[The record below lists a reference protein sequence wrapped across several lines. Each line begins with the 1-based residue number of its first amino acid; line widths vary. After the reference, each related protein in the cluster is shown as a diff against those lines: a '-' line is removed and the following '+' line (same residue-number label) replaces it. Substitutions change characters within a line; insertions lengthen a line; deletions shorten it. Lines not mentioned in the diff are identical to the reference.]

1 MSWNPALK
9 ARIMNRACP
18 IPISDYPVITPAH
31 GGGGAIMRRLIR
43 DMFTEAFGKSAL
55 QSQTDSAILETDKSR
70 VAFTT
75 DAFVVKPIFF
85 PGGDIGSLA
94 VNGTVNDLAMS
105 GATPKYLSC
114 AMILEEGLP
123 MESLWKIVLSI
134 KEAADNAGV
143 DIVTGDTKV
152 VDKGKGDGIFIT
164 TSGVGVFEHDVHI
177 SSTCVQPGDVVIVN
191 GDIARHGMAI
201 LAAREELALES
212 PISSDCAPLNHA
224 VKELLDTG
232 IELHAMRDA
241 TRGGIASAIIEM
253 SEDANLDITLDEKS
267 ISVRE
272 DVRGACELLGID
284 PLYVAN
290 EGRFVCI
297 MPEAHTEKALTILR
311 RHFPDTAPAVI
322 GQVEESKR
330 GRVTLNSL
338 IGAKRPLDLLSG
350 EQLPRIC

>member
-1 MSWNPALK
+1 MLNP
-9 ARIMNRACP
+9 ICP
-18 IPISDYPVITPAH
+18 IPIADYPVITPAH

-43 DMFTEAFGKSAL
+43 DMFTAAFGPATLQSSSDSAL
-55 QSQTDSAILETDKSR
+55 LAAGGKKI
-70 VAFTT
+70 AFTT
-75 DAFVVKPIFF
+75 DSFVVKPIFF

-134 KEAADNAGV
+134 KAAAEAAGV

-164 TSGVGVFEHDVHI
+164 TSGVGVMERDIACGPDHMR
-177 SSTCVQPGDVVIVN
+177 PGDVVIVN

-212 PISSDCAPLNHA
+212 PIESDCAPLNHA
-224 VKELLDTG
+224 VKALLDAG
-232 IELHAMRDA
+232 IEIHAMRDA
-241 TRGGIASAIIEM
+241 TRGGVASCIIELA
-253 SEDANLDITLDEKS
+253 EDAGLSVTIEEKAVA
-267 ISVRE
+267 VRE

-290 EGRFVCI
+290 EGRFICI
-297 MPEAHTEKALTILR
+297 LPEAQAEHALDVLARSFTGGK
-311 RHFPDTAPAVI
+311 PAVI
-322 GQVEESKR
+322 GRVGENPR
-330 GRVTLNSL
+330 GRVTLNSV
-338 IGAKRPLDLLSG
+338 IGARRPLDLLSG